1 MILLFKNLFCIFL
14 MFLSFT
20 TFAKTLSERDVY
32 RICKDKNFKDCSLI
46 VALAKAESN
55 FNPAH
60 FNPEK
65 TGSVG
70 LLQIQCGTA
79 KWLGYN
85 DCKKLYNPNHNIYVG
100 IKYLF
105 YLMQSH
111 EIKNIKYLISAWN
124 AGRPIVCK
132 FDNPGRCA
140 PGQFFNQEY
149 VDKVYDYYKYHKNEV
164 QFNNKISFNFGE

>member
-1 MILLFKNLFCIFL
+1 MILLFKKSLCIILTL
-14 MFLSFT
+14 MSFGA
-20 TFAKTLSERDVY
+20 FATTLSETDVY
-32 RICKDKNFKDCSLI
+32 KICKDKNFKDCSLI

-55 FNPAH
+55 LNAAQY
-60 FNPEK
+60 NPEK

-85 DCKKLYNPNHNIYVG
+85 DCKKLYNPHHNVDVG

-105 YLMQSH
+105 YLMDSY
-111 EIKNIKYLISAWN
+111 NIRNVKYLIAAWN

-132 FDNPGRCA
+132 FNNPGRCTA
-140 PGQFFNQEY
+140 GQFFNQEY
-149 VDKVYDYYKYHKNEV
+149 VDKVYDYYKDHKNEMK
-164 QFNNKISFNFGE
+164 FNNKITFNFGE